1 MSTPERSPAV
11 VPVLYVGGYTR
22 SGTTLVG
29 LMLDKLPGVASA
41 GELRYLWRQGP
52 LNNRLC
58 SCGAPFRECPFWSEV
73 GRRAYGGW
81 DRVPLDELVDFEQ
94 RYLRVR
100 FIPWFTLSRR
110 PRGFAR
116 VHASY
121 ADHLARLYRAIR
133 DVSGCSVVVDSSK
146 DPTYGFALRTV
157 PGIELRLVHLVRD
170 SRGVAY
176 SWTKT
181 VERPEVVGE
190 RAFFDRFSP
199 LETGY
204 RWSLW
209 NAAFDVLKAFGVPS
223 ERVRYE
229 SVPQS
234 PDAVVRGIAALASAN
249 GAADD
254 VPELFGGGE
263 FVPASGH
270 MIGGN
275 PIRFS
280 RGAMRIR
287 LDDEWRNRMAARE
300 RWAVTAVSWPLLL
313 RHGYLSKQAAGEGER

>member
-1 MSTPERSPAV
+1 MTTREHSPA

-29 LMLDKLPGVASA
+29 LMLDKLPGVTSA
-41 GELRYLWRQGP
+41 GELRYVWRQGP

-58 SCGAPFRECPFWSEV
+58 SCGTPFRECPFWSEV

-81 DRVPLDELVDFEQ
+81 DRVPLDALVDFEQ

-116 VHASY
+116 ARTDYVE
-121 ADHLARLYRAIR
+121 HLAQLYRAIR

-157 PGIELRLVHLVRD
+157 PGIDLRLVHLVRD

-199 LETGY
+199 LETGC

-229 SVPQS
+229 SVPRS
-234 PDAVVRGIAALASAN
+234 PDGVVAAIAALASAN
-249 GAADD
+249 GAGDR
-254 VPELFGGGE
+254 VPGLFRSGE
-263 FVPASGH
+263 FVPGSGH

-287 LDDEWRNRMAARE
+287 LDDEWRSCMAARD
-300 RWAVTAVSWPLLL
+300 RWVVTAVSWPLLL
-313 RHGYLSKQAAGEGER
+313 RHGYLAKQTTGEGER